1 MWRSLTSRVAL
12 AGVVLAVLFAILV
25 VVFVD
30 ASDSAQHSWDERNH
44 ADQVLD
50 TVNRATN
57 EVIDVETGLRGF
69 ALTRKTRFL
78 DPFWTAQAAL
88 PVTMTR
94 LVALTAHD
102 AAFARPAADIDT
114 AVAEYVNGYA
124 LPLMR
129 RIRSATPLNMDAQ
142 AAEGERQVDR
152 LRHAFGRMQTTVRA
166 HQRAAALTVRSE
178 SHRSRWIA
186 LLGLVGALALVLVTI
201 AAVARGARRLDGLNG
216 ELEQR
221 VARRTTELEASRE
234 ETLQRLAR
242 AAEWRDDQTH
252 EHAERI
258 GRTAAL
264 LGAELG
270 LDDATIEQL
279 RSAARLHDIG
289 KIATPDAILLKR
301 GRLTPE
307 ETATMRRHAV
317 AGGQILSG
325 SESSVLRMAEA
336 IARSHHER
344 WDGQGYPFGL
354 AGDAI
359 PLVGRIVA
367 VADVFDALT
376 HARPYKPAW
385 PVARAVAEIRRGA
398 GTHFDP
404 AVVAAF
410 ERLDPVALIGSPDT
424 GPRLVRVA

>member
-1 MWRSLTSRVAL
+1 MGRSLTSRVAL
-12 AGVVLAVLFAILV
+12 AGVVLAVLFAVLV

-30 ASDSAQHSWDERNH
+30 SSDSARHSWDERNH

-50 TVNRATN
+50 AVNRATN

-69 ALTRKTRFL
+69 ALTRKERFL
-78 DPFWTAQAAL
+78 EPFWTAQAGL

-94 LVALTAHD
+94 LMTLTAHD
-102 AAFARPAADIDT
+102 AAFARPAQDIDV

-129 RIRSATPLNMDAQ
+129 RIRSSTPLDMDAE
-142 AAEGERQVDR
+142 AIEGKRQVDR
-152 LRHAFGRMQTTVRA
+152 LRRAFGRLQTTVRA
-166 HQRAAALTVRSE
+166 QQRTAALIVRRE
-178 SHRSRWIA
+178 NHRSRRIA

-201 AAVARGARRLDGLNG
+201 AVVARGARRLDGLND

-221 VARRTTELEASRE
+221 VASRTAELERSRA
-234 ETLQRLAR
+234 ETLERLAR
-242 AAEWRDDQTH
+242 AAEWRDDETYQ
-252 EHAERI
+252 HAERI
-258 GRTAAL
+258 GRSAQA

-270 LDDATIEQL
+270 LDAETLEHL
-279 RSAARLHDIG
+279 RSAAPLHDIG
-289 KIATPDAILLKR
+289 KISTPDAILLKR

-307 ETATMRRHAV
+307 ERATMRRHAE
-317 AGGQILSG
+317 AGAQILSG

-359 PLVGRIVA
+359 PLAGRIVA

-376 HARPYKPAW
+376 HERPYKPAW
-385 PVARAVAEIRRGA
+385 PVAEAVAEIERGA

-410 ERLDPVALIGSPDT
+410 RRLDPHVLAGSAEA
-424 GPRLVRVA
+424 GRRLVRVA